1 MFQKIKYV
9 NYNCPNCMR
18 TGKLPNAG
26 GKFHLIDGN
35 ACQCNGCNAVYP
47 KSYFYKP
54 VIFYATLVE

>member
-47 KSYFYKP
+47 KSYFL
-54 VIFYATLVE
+54 IN